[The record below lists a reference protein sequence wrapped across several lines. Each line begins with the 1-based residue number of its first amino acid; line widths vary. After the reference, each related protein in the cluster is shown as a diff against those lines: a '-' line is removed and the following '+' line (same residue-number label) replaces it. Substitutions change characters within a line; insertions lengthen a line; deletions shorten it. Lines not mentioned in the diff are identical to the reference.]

1 MGHLLLILCVFV
13 YMCVCVLPTCVRVC
27 VFAAE
32 FVHKANIYTQWHNKD
47 IKNISYYARHLYR
60 MQACRSCLS
69 LSLPPLSLSHSLIL
83 CGTLFFIAHPQ
94 AVNFPMPPSTL
105 NPALLVYPVVLHLP
119 IEA

>member
-1 MGHLLLILCVFV
+1 MRGISTGCK
-13 YMCVCVLPTCVRVC
+13 R
-27 VFAAE
+27 AAA
-32 FVHKANIYTQWHNKD
+32 V
-47 IKNISYYARHLYR
+47 
-60 MQACRSCLS
+60 CLS
-69 LSLPPLSLSHSLIL
+69 HSPLSLSHSLIL